1 MQGLGAV
8 GGTTQRT
15 RVVDE
20 KSVQICWLKRVSGV
34 QWNREERSG
43 PLELELQ
50 ATGSHLMWVLELD
63 SGPLE

>member
-1 MQGLGAV
+1 MV

-20 KSVQICWLKRVSGV
+20 KGVQICWLKRVCVHMRGASGAEKRV
-34 QWNREERSG
+34 SG

-63 SGPLE
+63 SGPAV